1 MNNDNNS
8 MMSKLKEAKEKQ
20 TNAEQHIIGFI
31 DWLRQKSQCIV
42 ATATDAQLCGLV
54 NRHI

>member
-31 DWLRQKSQCIV
+31 DWLRQKSQ
-42 ATATDAQLCGLV
+42 
-54 NRHI
+54 